1 MISTNYIIIDV
12 SEIPYIDF
20 NSINETSE
28 ETLRYS
34 NDGNK
39 TFISW
44 DEECPAFI
52 DSLGTKSQIY
62 SEDEILKI
70 MESLEWKKQIY

>member
-12 SEIPYIDF
+12 SEIPYVDF

-28 ETLRYS
+28 DTLRFS

-44 DEECPAFI
+44 DEESPAFI
-52 DSLGTKSQIY
+52 DSLGTKSQTY
-62 SEDEILKI
+62 SEGEILEI
-70 MESLEWKKQIY
+70 METSDWKKVL

>member
-12 SEIPYIDF
+12 SEIPYVDF
-20 NSINETSE
+20 DNVNETSE
-28 ETLRYS
+28 ETLRFS

-44 DEECPAFI
+44 DEESPAFI
-52 DSLGTKSQIY
+52 DLLGTKSQIY
-62 SEDEILKI
+62 SEEEILEI
-70 MESLEWKKQIY
+70 METSDWKKVL

>member
-12 SEIPYIDF
+12 SEIPYVDF
-20 NSINETSE
+20 NTINETSE
-28 ETLRYS
+28 DGLRYS
-34 NDGNK
+34 NDDTK

-44 DEECPAFI
+44 DDESPAFI

-62 SEDEILKI
+62 SEDEILEI
-70 MESLEWKKQIY
+70 METSDWKKEIY